1 MFRRIGRLYRN
12 PSVRRRGIVLR
23 RNDEGVRRRKR
34 MSVPENAWSA
44 ARRWPGR
51 VSVCHAR
58 WNVSRKIA
66 VSHRYSCRLVLFGT
80 YTRGYRR
87 NTWKNSAPKTILHDF
102 DPKPAGVNPY
112 LSRQVFWLV
121 SSAAPSQRYSQ
132 WQRVREVA
140 RLGAETH
147 SSRYC
152 RRFSRHSLLIGLE
165 KWLQVRTLRVQRYC
179 FSGIIRKRNRK

>member
-1 MFRRIGRLYRN
+1 MNFVFHVPQNRQAVSEPVG
-12 PSVRRRGIVLR
+12 SEEGIVLR

-44 ARRWPGR
+44 ARRRPGR
-51 VSVCHAR
+51 VSACHAR

-102 DPKPAGVNPY
+102 DPKPAGVNPDCQG
-112 LSRQVFWLV
+112 R
-121 SSAAPSQRYSQ
+121 SSDSFPPQRLPSDIASGKECAKLPGRGLKLTAAGT
-132 WQRVREVA
+132 VA
-140 RLGAETH
+140 DFH
-147 SSRYC
+147 
-152 RRFSRHSLLIGLE
+152 
-165 KWLQVRTLRVQRYC
+165 
-179 FSGIIRKRNRK
+179 GIPY

>member
-1 MFRRIGRLYRN
+1 MNFVFHVPQNRQAVSEPVG
-12 PSVRRRGIVLR
+12 SEEGIVLR

-44 ARRWPGR
+44 ARRRPGR
-51 VSVCHAR
+51 VSACHAR

-102 DPKPAGVNPY
+102 DPKPAGVNPDCQGRSSDS
-112 LSRQVFWLV
+112 SR
-121 SSAAPSQRYSQ
+121 SSCLPGITPVAK
-132 WQRVREVA
+132 VRCPF
-140 RLGAETH
+140 LWTH
-147 SSRYC
+147 SSGYC
-152 RRFSRHSLLIGLE
+152 PGFSPGSL
-165 KWLQVRTLRVQRYC
+165 
-179 FSGIIRKRNRK
+179 FIRKA